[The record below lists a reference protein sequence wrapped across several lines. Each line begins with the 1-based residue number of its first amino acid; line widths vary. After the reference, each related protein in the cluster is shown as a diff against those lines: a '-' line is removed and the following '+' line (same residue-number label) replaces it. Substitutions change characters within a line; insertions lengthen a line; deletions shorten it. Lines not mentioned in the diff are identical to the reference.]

1 MLRLLAAPLWLAS
14 HAAAQDIDLPSETPA
29 EVVEETTPDD
39 EARDLFGRGRDAFE
53 AGLYEEAL
61 GYFEEAY
68 RVSNRHLL
76 LFNIGQAQDRLR
88 RDRDALASFER
99 YLELNESPPMAD
111 QVRSRIRVLRDSIA
125 RSQQERERLEE
136 QIREGSTTND
146 DDGSVAE
153 TWWFW
158 TLLGTAV
165 VAGAATALLLAFVDG
180 GVADPLPGDVAG
192 VVRTLVAW

>member
-1 MLRLLAAPLWLAS
+1 MPLWLAS
-14 HAAAQDIDLPSETPA
+14 HAAAQDVEPPA
-29 EVVEETTPDD
+29 VEPADSVEETSPDD

-53 AGLYEEAL
+53 AGRYEEAL

-111 QVRSRIRVLRDSIA
+111 QVRSRIRVLRESIA
-125 RSQQERERLEE
+125 RSDQERERLEE
-136 QIREGSTTND
+136 RIRESSTPE
-146 DDGSVAE
+146 DDGSVIE

-180 GVADPLPGDVAG
+180 GVADPIPGDVAG
-192 VVRTLVAW
+192 VVRTLGSW